1 MSVLMIKNG
10 NNWVGIPTIKGEQG
24 NDGHT
29 PVKGV
34 DYFTSDDIASLNIP
48 SKTSDLN
55 NDSGYITNS
64 VTDLTNYTTTTDM
77 NTALSGKQNTLTAGS
92 NISISSDTI
101 SSSVPNSSAST
112 VGGIKTYFDST
123 NQTLYITT
131 NGSDPTPSS

>member
-1 MSVLMIKNG
+1 MSVLKIKDG
-10 NNWVGIPTIKGEQG
+10 NNWVGIPTIKG
-24 NDGHT
+24 DT

-34 DYFTSDDIASLNIP
+34 DYFTAEDIASLNIP

-64 VTDLTNYTTTTDM
+64 VSNLTNYTTTTDM

-112 VGGIKTYFDST
+112 VGGIKMYFDST
-123 NQTLYITT
+123 NQILYITN
-131 NGSDPTPSS
+131 NGNDPTPSS